1 MTDFS
6 PAVIDAA
13 AEAMFDCYRGYN
25 AETQALMREQ
35 SRHSRERDARTALAA
50 ALGVMASCPNCGGS
64 GHAIMLDD
72 SRVRAGVG
80 PIRPTNVTCPDHRE
94 PVPQLLLDLPA
105 DWLWAALQAMG
116 AVEQAGIR
124 FEEPSM
130 SGPRYRFTAHVRA
143 PQNDHEIPVFRFV
156 GSQAQER

>member
-13 AEAMFDCYRGYN
+13 AEWLGEYR
-25 AETQALMREQ
+25 A
-35 SRHSRERDARTALAA
+35 DADDPDGARSFLAA
-50 ALGVMASCPNCGGS
+50 ALGVMSPCPNCGGRNKEFEW
-64 GHAIMLDD
+64 LD
-72 SRVRAGVG
+72 VEEGEWMKQATG
-80 PIRPTNVTCPDHRE
+80 RPCPDHRE
-94 PVPQLLLDLPA
+94 PVHQLLLDLGPEV
-105 DWLWAALQAMG
+105 LWAALQAMG

-156 GSQAQER
+156 GRSEPERNPE